1 MFSLLFL
8 RHAPRGAVL
17 AIIDGF
23 GESAWKEGNGIQKA
37 KTPTLD
43 YLKSNF
49 IYTSLVAAQQP
60 VGLIRGEPGSSSVG
74 HQTLGLGRTT
84 PSYYQQL
91 ERGMNENSTNFIGRN
106 EILIETIQHA
116 VKNNGRVHFAGL
128 CTDTGVFSHIK
139 FLKPLFD
146 AVEENNGTEII
157 MHCFFTHTAPKPSNY
172 LKRIEEMFPKNVKGR
187 FGTISSCITALD
199 KFKNWH
205 LSNKTAQA
213 IIQGKADVIQS
224 KEKLFSLLDS
234 YREKFIDYDPLILS
248 PQDENHLKEGD
259 SIIFFNHREEQS
271 YQVAKLVIEGEN
283 TPQNIKATPMI
294 LYDPSL
300 SKYTPILPSI
310 TYNNS
315 IGSVISQK
323 GFKQIRIAEEYKKF
337 HITKF
342 LSGGITQPLFPLE
355 TDVIDFTSV
364 PEAIVENFPYM
375 NASRVYDAVEEAIIS
390 EEYKFIAVNFANIDA
405 TGHSGNT
412 TAVTLATE
420 YIDKLMQKI
429 VNHCDKHDYALFIT
443 ADHGNG
449 EEDLKLDGARQVDH
463 TVNNVPFITTAKGM
477 RLKQMTIG
485 QVPYIGNVAPTILK
499 VLGIEIPQ
507 EMDEPILE
515 ECDEFETKSI
525 RITDGLSVVE
535 FISGFFMGISSLLL
549 FFCFLQLLGFK
560 IAFYKRG
567 FSEPKLL

>member
-1 MFSLLFL
+1 MFSFIFL

-23 GESAWKEGNGIQKA
+23 GESAWKEGNGIQQA

-91 ERGMNENSTNFIGRN
+91 ERAMNENSTQYIGRN
-106 EILIETIQHA
+106 EVLKETIQHA
-116 VKNNGRVHFAGL
+116 VDNNGRVHFAGL

-139 FLKPLFD
+139 FLKPLFK
-146 AVEENNGTEII
+146 AVADNNGTEII

-172 LKRIEEMFPKNVKGR
+172 LKRIEEMFPKNIKAR
-187 FGTISSCITALD
+187 FGTVSSCITALD

-213 IIQGKADVIQS
+213 IIQGSADIIPT
-224 KEKLFSLLDS
+224 KEKLFDMIDN
-234 YREKFIDYDPLILS
+234 YREKFIDYDPLIIS
-248 PQDENHLKEGD
+248 PKEENHLKEGD

-271 YQVAKLVIEGEN
+271 FQVAKLIMEGEN
-283 TPQNIKATPMI
+283 APKNVKATPMI

-315 IGSVISQK
+315 IGSVISQN
-323 GFKQIRIAEEYKKF
+323 GFKQLRVAEEYKKY

-355 TDVIDFTSV
+355 KDVIDFKSV
-364 PEAIVENFPYM
+364 PESVVEYFPLM
-375 NASRVYDAVEEAIIS
+375 NASRVYDVVEEAIDS
-390 EEYKFIAVNFANIDA
+390 EEYKFIAVNFANVDA

-412 TAVTLATE
+412 TAVTIATE
-420 YIDKLMQKI
+420 YIDKLIQKL
-429 VNHCDKHDYALFIT
+429 VNHCEKHDYALFIT

-449 EEDLKLDGARQVDH
+449 EEDIQLDGTRQVDH

-477 RLKQMTIG
+477 KLKQMTIG
-485 QVPYIGNVAPTILK
+485 QVPFIGNVAPTILK
-499 VLGIEIPQ
+499 VLGIEIPP

-515 ECDEFETKSI
+515 EFDEYQISSI
-525 RITDGLSVVE
+525 KISEGLSIVE
-535 FISGFFMGISSLLL
+535 FVSGFFMGISSLLL

-560 IAFYKRG
+560 IAFFKRG
-567 FSEPKLL
+567 HNEPKLL